1 MKYFSITSVEEAY
14 HQISATTKEKFWG
27 ILGILHSIGETV
39 YPNKYYNVET
49 WRLSQYFEN
58 LFRLNNKK
66 KYSGTDEYSFVFSTK
81 WVDVLSQD
89 YLEGRPDIKPILVW
103 AYRNHPFDSELS
115 VAELFETFLND
126 YHISKESAELLFRI
140 SFEDALNFVDSPY
153 SDSDLLLH
161 LGGEKDSEK
170 ATLKLGNSFVV
181 ANSGDLSRGPY
192 FQPLYAALQT
202 LKCLTI
208 YPFNIHDYY
217 NPEDIDIL
225 RVDNSVD
232 DETRQQIFY
241 GAPGTGKS
249 HKIKEKT
256 RGKSVIRTTFHPDS
270 DYSTFVGCYKP
281 TMRVREDNLSIV
293 ELTAK
298 LKEMAMSGS
307 TSSYPCQKFSARY
320 WKSLKKLSPK
330 EREDIIVACGF
341 GKSFVAE
348 VNKGMAIGEELAE
361 YIGDDRI
368 VYGFV
373 KQAFLKAY
381 LLAWKKYSE
390 GKVSTA
396 VSPVSISMP
405 STTSKT
411 PYISEGFGKEAD
423 EFKYTKIREIPDVYL
438 DLLKIVDA
446 FLFPFCGIRCFG
458 DLHKKIEVIATSA
471 PSEEQLKSSKYEK
484 RLKGLCEKG
493 VDGVKVYLFLDNI
506 NPNIVNELVST
517 YVHEMFH
524 AYYCTSGIP
533 EEIEEPIVECSMLCF
548 LELIKDA
555 AGLDP
560 ESKENFE
567 IIFET
572 AKRGVNGKKDGESP
586 HYGFG
591 AFLFENRS
599 LDWID
604 LYKRNGKN
612 VNVSSSAVKDFCEK
626 ISPEYPFDE
635 EQKMME
641 ALFHILTVTTTSS
654 SSQEYKPVYLVIE
667 EINRGNCAQIFGDLF
682 QLLDRGSNGFS
693 EYPIEADTDLQ
704 QEIERAFSEE
714 DEYRL
719 TEDINVEGAIKDYV
733 SNYGATLSEDIQH
746 GRILLLPSNLYIWAT
761 MNTSDQS
768 LFPIDSAFKRR
779 WDWKYMKIAKGKDK
793 DGNLLDWKIVV
804 KDQDNNIVKINDA
817 DSLPWWD
824 FISKI
829 NEIIAS
835 MTSSADKQLGYFFC
849 KAKGDTIDEET
860 FVSKVIFYL
869 WNDVFKDYG
878 FEDASL
884 FQYND
889 GKGEPKDL
897 TFPDFYDEEGKHVN
911 TDRLK
916 DFIKNVMI
924 WKKDKEESK

>member
-1 MKYFSITSVEEAY
+1 MKYFSITSVEGAY

-39 YPNKYYNVET
+39 YPNKYYSVET
-49 WRLSQYFEN
+49 WRLSQYFED
-58 LFRLNNKK
+58 LFRLSNKK

-89 YLEGRPDIKPILVW
+89 YLEGRPDIRPILVW
-103 AYRNHPFDSELS
+103 AYRNHSFDSELS
-115 VAELFETFLND
+115 VAKLFETFLND
-126 YHISKESAELLFRI
+126 YHISKESAESLFNI
-140 SFEDALNFVDSPY
+140 SFSDVLDFEDSPY
-153 SDSDLLLH
+153 SDSDLLLR
-161 LGGEKDSEK
+161 LGGENDSEK

-181 ANSGDLSRGPY
+181 ANPGDLSRGPY

-225 RVDNSVD
+225 KVDNRID
-232 DETRQQIFY
+232 DEPLQQIFY

-249 HKIKEKT
+249 HIIKEKT
-256 RGKSVIRTTFHPDS
+256 KGKSVIRTTFHPDS

-281 TMRVREDNLSIV
+281 TMRVIEDNLSIV

-341 GKSFVAE
+341 GKSFMAE

-361 YIGDDRI
+361 FISDDRI

-381 LLAWKKYSE
+381 LLAWKKY
-390 GKVSTA
+390 
-396 VSPVSISMP
+396 
-405 STTSKT
+405 
-411 PYISEGFGKEAD
+411 
-423 EFKYTKIREIPDVYL
+423 L
-438 DLLKIVDA
+438 DS
-446 FLFPFCGIRCFG
+446 
-458 DLHKKIEVIATSA
+458 VIAASTGSSSA
-471 PSEEQLKSSKYEK
+471 TPIE
-484 RLKGLCEKG
+484 R
-493 VDGVKVYLFLDNI
+493 I
-506 NPNIVNELVST
+506 NPNIT
-517 YVHEMFH
+517 
-524 AYYCTSGIP
+524 P
-533 EEIEEPIVECSMLCF
+533 EHNTETKETHI
-548 LELIKDA
+548 
-555 AGLDP
+555 DP
-560 ESKENFE
+560 VF
-567 IIFET
+567 
-572 AKRGVNGKKDGESP
+572 
-586 HYGFG
+586 
-591 AFLFENRS
+591 
-599 LDWID
+599 
-604 LYKRNGKN
+604 
-612 VNVSSSAVKDFCEK
+612 
-626 ISPEYPFDE
+626 
-635 EQKMME
+635 
-641 ALFHILTVTTTSS
+641 
-654 SSQEYKPVYLVIE
+654 LVIE

-682 QLLDRGSNGFS
+682 QLLDRGGNDFS

-704 QEIERAFSEE
+704 QEIARAFNEE
-714 DEYRL
+714 
-719 TEDINVEGAIKDYV
+719 KDYKLTGNIDV
-733 SNYGATLSEDIQH
+733 DEMVKDYTSNREGSTLSKDIQD
-746 GRILLLPSNLYIWAT
+746 GYVLLLPSNLYIWAT

-779 WDWKYMKIAKGKDK
+779 WDWKYMKIANGKDK
-793 DGNLLDWKIVV
+793 DGNLLEWKIVV
-804 KDQDNNIVKINDA
+804 KDKDMNIVKINDA

-835 MTSSADKQLGYFFC
+835 ITSSADKQLGYFFC
-849 KAKGDTIDEET
+849 KAKGGTIDEET

-889 GKGEPKDL
+889 EKGEPKDL

-916 DFIKNVMI
+916 DFIENVMN